1 MRPSEYLSA
10 ICRPLVFAFREDPAA
25 ISKAWAAVVALGQ
38 FADYLAAHRQISK
51 RDARS
56 LVEAIF
62 PRFDLIS
69 DVCNASK
76 HFELTDPRRT
86 ARPGYSIS
94 HLRVGRGA
102 AFSDGT
108 FYSDGS
114 SHSDS
119 PDVVRADYGS
129 EHVDLQHLCAD
140 CLSALETIPD

>member
-1 MRPSEYLSA
+1 MKPTEYLDV
-10 ICRPLVFAFREDPAA
+10 ICKPLVLAFREDPAA

-51 RDARS
+51 REARA

-69 DVCNASK
+69 DIGNASK
-76 HFELTDPRRT
+76 HFELTDSRRT
-86 ARPGYSIS
+86 SRPGYSIS
-94 HLRVGRGA
+94 HLKIGRGA
-102 AFSDGT
+102 AFSDGS

-119 PDVVRADYGS
+119 NDVVRADYQRACRPPVPLHCGVGS
-129 EHVDLQHLCAD
+129 DPR
-140 CLSALETIPD
+140 LSFG